1 MQATPY
7 YGMENKK
14 GGVPMKKSN
23 NAFFAIGLMLFALF
37 FGAGNLIFPVFMGQ
51 NSGLNTIPATIGFL
65 ITGVGLPLLG
75 VLAICYSGV
84 NLRELAS
91 RIHPIYS
98 LFFCTALYMTIGPCF
113 AAPRT
118 ATVAYEI
125 AVAQSLPPEI
135 RTVGLY
141 VFAAVFFIIT
151 WWLAISPSKMVDR
164 VGKFMTPVL
173 LLFLFLLIIS
183 AIVSPMGTWQAPTSA
198 YDTGVKAFTQA
209 MVDGYN
215 TMDGLAALVFGI
227 IVVESVKL
235 YGAKTNEEITKDTLR
250 SGLVSTFFMA
260 VIYAALCYLG
270 ANSVPVLGIQE
281 NGAPVLVKMAM
292 YYFGGAGSAILGVIV
307 IFACLTTS
315 VGLGAACAAY
325 FNLLFPK
332 ISAKVF
338 VTIYAVL
345 CFFIALFGLTTI
357 IKNSIP
363 VLLLLYPLAISLI
376 ILAFLDPFFKGR
388 HCVYAWAT
396 GLTGLPALCD
406 GLHGFGLK
414 LGPVDDIL
422 ASLPLAEYSMAWVS
436 FFVAGLVIGFIWM
449 SVTADKKEVESV

>member
-1 MQATPY
+1 
-7 YGMENKK
+7 
-14 GGVPMKKSN
+14 MKKSN

-125 AVAQSLPPEI
+125 AVAQSLPPEM
-135 RTVGLY
+135 RTIGLY

-183 AIVSPMGTWQAPTSA
+183 AIVSPMGTWQAPAPA

-209 MVDGYN
+209 IVDGYN

-235 YGAKTNEEITKDTLR
+235 YGAKTNEEITKNTLR

-260 VIYAALCYLG
+260 LIYAALCYLG
-270 ANSVPVLGIQE
+270 ANSVPVIGIQE
-281 NGAPVLVKMAM
+281 NGAPVLVKTAM

-315 VGLGAACAAY
+315 VGLGAFPEDFRESFCNCLCGTLFLYCPFRLDDNHQKLDSRSAFALSVGNF
-325 FNLLFPK
+325 FNHSGVPRSLFQRT
-332 ISAKVF
+332 S
-338 VTIYAVL
+338 L
-345 CFFIALFGLTTI
+345 CICLGHGTYGTAR
-357 IKNSIP
+357 
-363 VLLLLYPLAISLI
+363 SL
-376 ILAFLDPFFKGR
+376 
-388 HCVYAWAT
+388 
-396 GLTGLPALCD
+396 
-406 GLHGFGLK
+406 
-414 LGPVDDIL
+414 
-422 ASLPLAEYSMAWVS
+422 
-436 FFVAGLVIGFIWM
+436 
-449 SVTADKKEVESV
+449 

>member
-1 MQATPY
+1 
-7 YGMENKK
+7 
-14 GGVPMKKSN
+14 
-23 NAFFAIGLMLFALF
+23 
-37 FGAGNLIFPVFMGQ
+37 
-51 NSGLNTIPATIGFL
+51 
-65 ITGVGLPLLG
+65 
-75 VLAICYSGV
+75 
-84 NLRELAS
+84 
-91 RIHPIYS
+91 
-98 LFFCTALYMTIGPCF
+98 MTIGPCF

-125 AVAQSLPPEI
+125 AVAQSLPPEM

-183 AIVSPMGTWQAPTSA
+183 AVVSPMGTWQAPTSA

-235 YGAKTNEEITKDTLR
+235 YGAKTNEEITKNTLR

-376 ILAFLDPFFKGR
+376 ILAFLDPVFKGR

-436 FFVAGLVIGFIWM
+436 FFVAGLVIGCIWM
-449 SVTADKKEVESV
+449 SVTGEKKEVESV